1 MCGLQNKGDNTN
13 RKGNMTMKNITDSI
27 KQIPQKLLIA
37 IAENTFYEFNN
48 LRNQPEMC
56 YYTDMATFLN
66 GIVVNKP
73 EPNKEIC
80 LWASRYS
87 YLNDEEELRN
97 GLERL
102 KIMGAPDYLVNGL
115 SQMHSKDHIISLS
128 MAKDSLPMW
137 NTYGDKGNGVML
149 LFDTK
154 RLLSIYAGRLQPC
167 FYSNSQY
174 DNNIEDTISYTKYG
188 QNYWEMSKEQQIY
201 VNIFLASMYVI
212 LRKNVKYNY
221 EKEVRI
227 FGIGSEYFDET
238 KEIHYRYAKGKV
250 VPYVMEYLP
259 KDALK
264 GVCVGPTAEFD
275 LSSNALNEFLLS
287 KGFGHCNIIKS
298 EIPFRG

>member
-1 MCGLQNKGDNTN
+1 MES
-13 RKGNMTMKNITDSI
+13 ITDNI
-27 KQIPQKLLIA
+27 KQIPQKTLFE
-37 IAENTFYEFNN
+37 IAENTFYEFKN
-48 LRNQPEMC
+48 LQSQHEVY

-73 EPNKEIC
+73 KPNKEIC

-97 GLERL
+97 GHERL
-102 KIMGAPDYLVNGL
+102 KLMGAPDYLVEGL

-149 LFDTK
+149 VFDTK
-154 RLLSIYAGRLQPC
+154 RLLSHYAGRLQPC
-167 FYSNSQY
+167 FYSESQY
-174 DNNIEDTISYTKYG
+174 DNNIEDTISNSKFG
-188 QNYWEMSKEQQIY
+188 QNYLKMNKEQQIY
-201 VNIFLASMYVI
+201 VHIFIASMYVI
-212 LRKNVKYNY
+212 LRKNEKYNY
-221 EKEVRI
+221 ENEVRI

-250 VPYVMEYLP
+250 VPFVMEYLP
-259 KDALK
+259 KDVVI
-264 GVCVGPTAEFD
+264 GVCIGPTAEYD
-275 LSSNALNEFLLS
+275 LSSKALKEFLVG
-287 KGFGHCNIIKS
+287 KGLGHCNIIKS